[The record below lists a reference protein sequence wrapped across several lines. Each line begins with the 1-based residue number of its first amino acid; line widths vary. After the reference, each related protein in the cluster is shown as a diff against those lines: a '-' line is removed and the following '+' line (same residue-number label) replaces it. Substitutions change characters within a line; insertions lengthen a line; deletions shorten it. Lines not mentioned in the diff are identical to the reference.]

1 MVLETRN
8 KRKRVQAPVS
18 LRIIEKMSE
27 DITFDFARA
36 ALGAANRRYQCDFSN
51 EVVNWLKAMQRSMI
65 GLQGAGHFQNEYWMT
80 SHKTLDAIR
89 RSVCITRRS
98 QSRRLFSFE
107 KNNSHVN
114 GYFAFR
120 PVSAGMTDEIYT
132 MLACMKVLSD
142 SNDYDD
148 RHIVRLYKWIEMEMI
163 LRTNG
168 RD

>member
-18 LRIIEKMSE
+18 LRIIEKMSD
-27 DITFDFARA
+27 DIPIDFARA
-36 ALGAANRRYQCDFSN
+36 ALGATNRRYGCDFSN
-51 EVVNWLKAMQRSMI
+51 EVVNWLKAMQKSMI
-65 GLQGAGHFQNEYWMT
+65 GLQGAGHFQNEYWIR

-89 RSVCITRRS
+89 NAVCVRRRS
-98 QSRRLFSFE
+98 QSNRLFSFE
-107 KNNSHVN
+107 KHNSHVN

-120 PVSAGMTDEIYT
+120 PISARMTDEIYT

-142 SNDYDD
+142 SNEYDD

>member
-8 KRKRVQAPVS
+8 QRKRVQAPVS
-18 LRIIEKMSE
+18 LAIIKKMSDDIALE
-27 DITFDFARA
+27 DARA
-36 ALGAANRRYQCDFSN
+36 TLSATNRRYQCDFSN
-51 EVVNWLKAMQRSMI
+51 GVSDWLKAMRKSMI
-65 GLQGAGHFQNEYWMT
+65 GLQGAGHFQSEYWMT
-80 SHKTLDAIR
+80 SRKTLDAIR
-89 RSVCITRRS
+89 NAVCVRRRS
-98 QSRRLFSFE
+98 QSNRLFSFE
-107 KNNSHVN
+107 KHNSHVN

-120 PVSAGMTDEIYT
+120 PVSACMTDEIYT

-148 RHIVRLYKWIEMEMI
+148 RHIVRLYKWIEIEMI